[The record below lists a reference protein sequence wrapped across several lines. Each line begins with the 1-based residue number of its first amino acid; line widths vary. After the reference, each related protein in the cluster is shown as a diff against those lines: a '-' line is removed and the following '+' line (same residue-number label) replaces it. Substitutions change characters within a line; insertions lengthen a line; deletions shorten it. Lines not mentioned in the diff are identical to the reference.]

1 MGDDDE
7 YDDDYDG
14 DEYDDD
20 DYDHNDD
27 DLDDDGEIT
36 QTSTTGEG
44 RSRPS
49 RGCRAELARLT
60 SPSSLVSPS

>member
-7 YDDDYDG
+7 YDDDDG
-14 DEYDDD
+14 DDD
-20 DYDHNDD
+20 DEYV
-27 DLDDDGEIT
+27 DDDGDIT

-44 RSRPS
+44 RSRPT